1 MSELDKIRTIAMRHA
16 GRSNPKLPRLFAYTL
31 DHTTEIDP
39 LIYDP
44 AASLVI
50 QGTQRMFIGD
60 KMFEYGPGQSMI
72 VAAEITALGQV
83 CEASQDSPFVAVGLF
98 LDPALLSDLILEMA
112 AMPETPIESG
122 YGVST
127 ASASLLGAW
136 GRLLEL
142 LDRPS
147 EIPIMAQS
155 LEHELMF
162 RLLMG
167 PHGGLLQQIAG
178 SNTRLLHIRKAMGWI
193 RDHYTERLDFKE
205 IAALAGMSASV
216 FYDRFKAVAAVSP
229 LQYQKYIRLHEARRR
244 MIANQAGAAEVAFAV
259 GYESA
264 SQFSREYRRLFGAPP
279 GLDTKR
285 AKAGLGSI
293 NSPKAPGARSDV
305 A

>member
-1 MSELDKIRTIAMRHA
+1 MSELDKIRAMAMRHA
-16 GRSNPKLPRLFAYTL
+16 GRKNSQLPRLFAYSL
-31 DHTTEIDP
+31 DHTTEVDP

-44 AASLVI
+44 AVSLVI

-72 VAAEITALGQV
+72 VAAEIAALGQI
-83 CEASQDSPFVAVGLF
+83 CEASEDQPFLAVGLF
-98 LDPALLSDLILEMA
+98 LDQALLSNLVLEMA
-112 AMPETPIESG
+112 AIPELPIGSG

-127 ASASLLGAW
+127 ASTSLLGAW

-142 LDRPS
+142 LDRPT
-147 EIPIMAQS
+147 EIPVIAHS

-167 PHGGLLQQIAG
+167 PHGGLLRQIAG
-178 SNTRLLHIRKAMGWI
+178 SDSRLMHIRKAMAWI
-193 RDHYTERLDFKE
+193 RDHYTERLNFKAV
-205 IAALAGMSASV
+205 AARAGMSVSV

-244 MIANQAGAAEVAFAV
+244 MIANQVSASEVGFAV

-264 SQFSREYRRLFGAPP
+264 SQFSREYKRLFGAPP
-279 GLDTKR
+279 AQDTER
-285 AKAGLGSI
+285 AKGALGGIDRPRSL
-293 NSPKAPGARSDV
+293 GARPDG